1 MNEIFDRVLQAARK
15 LGASDVHLKVGL
27 PPVFRIRGALR
38 TLKDVPPMTG
48 DVIMTFAMNI
58 MSERVHEKFME
69 QHEVDLAYATPDGL
83 RYRVNVFRQRGDCG
97 MVMRVIAADIP
108 PFERLNIPP
117 RVKELAREQRG
128 LVLVTGITGSGK
140 STTLAS
146 LLNVINI
153 ERASHIITIEDP
165 IEYVFRDQRSVVN
178 QREIGFDTLGFQ
190 AALRAALRQDPDVVL
205 VGEMRDLETIETAML
220 AAETGHLVFSTLHT
234 LDATETIA
242 RIIQM
247 FPPHQQN
254 AIRLQLASILSAV
267 VSQRLL
273 PRADGR
279 GMIPSVEIMVNTPRI
294 REMIID
300 ASRTNEI
307 VDAIKDGAHPY
318 GMVSFDQ
325 SLTELVQRRL
335 VTYEMALAAS
345 TNPDDFA
352 LYFRGVSDGAG
363 PGGGDMEIE
372 NGYG

>member
-38 TLKDVPPMTG
+38 TLKDVPPMNS
-48 DVIMTFAMNI
+48 DVIMTFALNI
-58 MSERVHEKFME
+58 MREDVHERFMRE
-69 QHEVDLAYATPDGL
+69 HEVDLAYATPDGL

-108 PFERLNIPP
+108 AFERLNLPT
-117 RVKELAREQRG
+117 RVRDLAREQRG

-146 LLNVINI
+146 LINLI
-153 ERASHIITIEDP
+153 NQERATHIITVEDP
-165 IEYVFRDQRSVVN
+165 IEYVFKDHRSVVN
-178 QREIGFDTLGFQ
+178 QRELGFDTLNFS
-190 AALRAALRQDPDVVL
+190 AALRSALRQDPDVIF
-205 VGEMRDLETIETAML
+205 VGEMRDLETIQTAML

-234 LDATETIA
+234 LDAQETIA
-242 RIIQM
+242 RIVQM

-254 AIRLQLASILSAV
+254 AIRLQLASILGAV

-279 GMIPSVEIMVNTPRI
+279 GMIPAVEVLINTPRI
-294 REMIID
+294 RDLVAD
-300 ASRTNEI
+300 ASRTHEI
-307 VDAIKDGAHPY
+307 VDAIKEGTHPY
-318 GMVSFDQ
+318 GMISFDQ
-325 SLTELVQRRL
+325 SLTALVQRGL
-335 VTYEMALAAS
+335 VSYEMAVAAS

-352 LYFRGVSDGAG
+352 LYFRGVTSGTNEGGAL
-363 PGGGDMEIE
+363 EID
-372 NGYG
+372 NAYG

>member
-1 MNEIFDRVLQAARK
+1 
-15 LGASDVHLKVGL
+15 
-27 PPVFRIRGALR
+27 
-38 TLKDVPPMTG
+38 
-48 DVIMTFAMNI
+48 
-58 MSERVHEKFME
+58 
-69 QHEVDLAYATPDGL
+69 
-83 RYRVNVFRQRGDCG
+83 
-97 MVMRVIAADIP
+97 MRVIAAEIP
-108 PFERLNIPP
+108 PFERLNIPA

-146 LLNVINI
+146 LLNQINCD
-153 ERASHIITIEDP
+153 RASHIITIEDP

-178 QREIGFDTLGFQ
+178 QREIGFDTLGFSK
-190 AALRAALRQDPDVVL
+190 ALRAALRQDPDVVL

-242 RIIQM
+242 RIVQI

-254 AIRLQLASILSAV
+254 AVRMQLASILSAI

-279 GMIPSVEIMVNTPRI
+279 GMIPAVEIMINTPRI
-294 REMIID
+294 RDMIID
-300 ASRTNEI
+300 QARTVEI
-307 VDAIKDGAHPY
+307 VDAIKDGVHPY

-352 LYFRGVSDGAG
+352 LYFRGVT
-363 PGGGDMEIE
+363 GGDAAPMEVE
-372 NGYG
+372 SGYG

>member
-27 PPVFRIRGALR
+27 PPVFRIRGSLR
-38 TLKDVPPMTG
+38 TLKDVPPMTS

-58 MSERVHEKFME
+58 MTERVHEKFMKDC
-69 QHEVDLAYATPDGL
+69 EVDLAYATPDGL
-83 RYRVNVFRQRGDCG
+83 RYRVNVFKQRGECG

-108 PFERLNIPP
+108 PFERLNLPS

-146 LLNVINI
+146 LMNVINA
-153 ERASHIITIEDP
+153 ERACHIITIEDP
-165 IEYVFRDQRSVVN
+165 IEYVFRDLRSVIN
-178 QREIGFDTLGFQ
+178 QRELGFDTMSFSN
-190 AALRAALRQDPDVVL
+190 ALRAALRQDPDVVL
-205 VGEMRDLETIETAML
+205 VGEMRDLETIDTAML

-234 LDATETIA
+234 LDATETIT
-242 RIIQM
+242 RIVQM

-254 AIRLQLASILSAV
+254 AIRMQLASILSAV

-279 GMIPSVEIMVNTPRI
+279 GMIPAVEVMVNTPRI
-294 REMIID
+294 RDMIID
-300 ASRTNEI
+300 PARTVEV

-318 GMVSFDQ
+318 GMISFDQ
-325 SLTELVQRRL
+325 SLTELVQRKL

-352 LYFRGVSDGAG
+352 LYFRGVSE
-363 PGGGDMEIE
+363 GGGTGGSGMQIE
-372 NGYG
+372 SGYG